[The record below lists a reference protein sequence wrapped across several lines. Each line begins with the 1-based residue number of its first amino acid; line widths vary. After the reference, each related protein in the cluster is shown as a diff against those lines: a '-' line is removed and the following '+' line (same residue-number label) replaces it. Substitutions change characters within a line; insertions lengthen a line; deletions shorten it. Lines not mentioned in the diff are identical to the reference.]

1 MIEYILVLKHNIR
14 IIDPKATMI
23 FKNITNKVKEKR
35 EMEPLFNRR
44 NYPSLQE
51 IFDRLYYYYQEGN
64 RLLELANTKDKGIAL
79 KEAKLL
85 RNQIHEEYHE
95 LNLTANFKFYSKI
108 ELYHEYKKAIS
119 DMNKFAGNLSY
130 KNLNSYLY
138 DVYDYAA
145 TGLFSCKSRFENN
158 NVITNDFFKY

>member
-1 MIEYILVLKHNIR
+1 
-14 IIDPKATMI
+14 
-23 FKNITNKVKEKR
+23 
-35 EMEPLFNRR
+35 MEALFNRR

-51 IFDRLYYYYQEGN
+51 IFDSLYYYYQEGN
-64 RLLELANTKDKGIAL
+64 RLLEFANSKDKGIAY

-95 LNLTANFKFYSKI
+95 LNLMANFKFYSKKKLLSK
-108 ELYHEYKKAIS
+108 LYHEYKKAIS

-138 DVYDYAA
+138 DVYDYVAI
-145 TGLFSCKSRFENN
+145 GLFSCKSRFESN
-158 NVITNDFFKY
+158 NVTTNDFLCIRY

>member
-1 MIEYILVLKHNIR
+1 
-14 IIDPKATMI
+14 
-23 FKNITNKVKEKR
+23 
-35 EMEPLFNRR
+35 MEPLFNRR

-51 IFDRLYYYYQEGN
+51 VFDRLYYYYQEGN
-64 RLLELANTKDKGIAL
+64 RLFELANSKDKGIAL

-95 LNLTANFKFYSKI
+95 LNLTANFKFYKENKSLL
-108 ELYHEYKKAIS
+108 ELYYEYKKAIS

-138 DVYDYAA
+138 DVFDYASY
-145 TGLFSCKSRFENN
+145 GLFSCKNRFESNN
-158 NVITNDFFKY
+158 ITTNGFFKNC

>member
-1 MIEYILVLKHNIR
+1 
-14 IIDPKATMI
+14 
-23 FKNITNKVKEKR
+23 
-35 EMEPLFNRR
+35 MEPLFNRR

-64 RLLELANTKDKGIAL
+64 RLFVLANSKDKRVAL

-95 LNLTANFKFYSKI
+95 LKLTANYKFYNGKTSSF
-108 ELYHEYKKAIS
+108 ELYYEYKKAIS

-130 KNLNSYLY
+130 KNLNGYLY
-138 DVYDYAA
+138 DVYDYAMN
-145 TGLFSCKSRFENN
+145 GLFKCRTRFESNN
-158 NVITNDFFKY
+158 IITNGFFKNC

>member
-1 MIEYILVLKHNIR
+1 
-14 IIDPKATMI
+14 MI
-23 FKNITNKVKEKR
+23 FKNITDKVKEI
-35 EMEPLFNRR
+35 EPLFNRK

-95 LNLTANFKFYSKI
+95 LNLTANF
-108 ELYHEYKKAIS
+108 
-119 DMNKFAGNLSY
+119 
-130 KNLNSYLY
+130 
-138 DVYDYAA
+138 
-145 TGLFSCKSRFENN
+145 
-158 NVITNDFFKY
+158 